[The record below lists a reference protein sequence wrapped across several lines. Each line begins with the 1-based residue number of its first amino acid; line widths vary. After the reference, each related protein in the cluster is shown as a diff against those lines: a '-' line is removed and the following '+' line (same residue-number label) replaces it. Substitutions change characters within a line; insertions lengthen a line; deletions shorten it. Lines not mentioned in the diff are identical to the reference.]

1 MKIRCPYCNRNV
13 SVADSEMGT
22 QSSDETRP
30 SRAPWI
36 AAIVV
41 AVGIAGPLGLL
52 GGTLLTRSGEEQ
64 AQSQAATPQ
73 AKSETPDESE
83 TAAQVQVTPGPADLQ
98 AKAEKLHQWNLRL
111 DEELKSLRKENLRLR
126 NELQETGTG
135 RSSQYFPDATRPQ
148 RTTEPSRS
156 LIGVDTPLGTVEDV
170 ATAGGGRMTVGSQS
184 VKPGH
189 VCVLLTV
196 TARETREVS
205 GLQDWVLADPRGRR
219 YPWIG
224 IMTEGGTIQGG
235 LDYIKAVGTARSP
248 ETCRFVFEVP
258 ADVDRLDLYVGGS
271 NMGVAIN
278 NQARRPQPGTRG
290 R

>member
-1 MKIRCPYCNRNV
+1 MKVRCPYCRKSVNV
-13 SVADSEMGT
+13 PDAETGT

-52 GGTLLTRSGEEQ
+52 AGTILTRSGEEQ
-64 AQSQAATPQ
+64 AQSQAAAPQ
-73 AKSETPDESE
+73 ANSETPDESE
-83 TAAQVQVTPGPADLQ
+83 TAAQDQVPPGPADLQ
-98 AKAEKLHQWNLRL
+98 ATAEKLHQWNLRL
-111 DEELKSLRKENLRLR
+111 ADELKSLQKENLRLR
-126 NELQETGTG
+126 NELREARTGG
-135 RSSQYFPDATRPQ
+135 SSQYIPDATRPQ
-148 RTTEPSRS
+148 RPTEPSRS
-156 LIGVDTPLGTVEDV
+156 VIGVDTPLGIVEEV
-170 ATAGGGRMTVGSQS
+170 GMAGGENMKLGRRN

-189 VCVLLTV
+189 VFVIAKVTV
-196 TARETREVS
+196 RETREVS

-235 LDYIKAVGTARSP
+235 LDYIRAVGTARSP
-248 ETCRFVFEVP
+248 ETCQFVFEVP
-258 ADVDRLDLYVGGS
+258 AGAERLDFYIGGR
-271 NMGVAIN
+271 NMGVAISN
-278 NQARRPQPGTRG
+278 ETRPSRPIPRG